1 MLEAM
6 QDVHEEPPSND
17 LPDNIRGLLRV
28 EFERLVELGVFEDVR
43 VELLEG
49 QLVEMSPQG
58 DAHSSI
64 TRVLGDYITRRLPET
79 MIVQQHSGLRAGDRS
94 MPEPD
99 LAVIP
104 RRRGFHHPNDAFLT
118 IEVSDSSLRNDREIK
133 SRIYARAKVQEYWL
147 IDVRHER
154 VEVRTDPS
162 RKGYASTQVLGR
174 GEVLRPTAIPNL
186 TVTVDA
192 IFDC

>member
-28 EFERLVELGVFEDVR
+28 EFERLVELGVFENVR

-58 DAHSSI
+58 EAHA
-64 TRVLGDYITRRLPET
+64 T
-79 MIVQQHSGLRAGDRS
+79 
-94 MPEPD
+94 
-99 LAVIP
+99 
-104 RRRGFHHPNDAFLT
+104 
-118 IEVSDSSLRNDREIK
+118 
-133 SRIYARAKVQEYWL
+133 
-147 IDVRHER
+147 
-154 VEVRTDPS
+154 
-162 RKGYASTQVLGR
+162 
-174 GEVLRPTAIPNL
+174 
-186 TVTVDA
+186 

>member
-1 MLEAM
+1 MLGAMLE
-6 QDVHEEPPSND
+6 VHDEPPQNE

-28 EFERLVELGVFEDVR
+28 EFERLVDLGVFEDVR

-58 DAHSSI
+58 DAHSTI
-64 TRVLGDYITRRLPET
+64 TRVVAHLLNKKLPDG
-79 MIVQQHSGLRAGDRS
+79 MIVQQHSSVRAGDRS

-99 LAVIP
+99 IAVIP
-104 RRRGFHHPNDAFLT
+104 FRRGFHHPHEAHLI

-133 SRIYARAKVQEYWL
+133 SRIYARAKIHEYWL
-147 IDVRHER
+147 IDVKHER
-154 VEVRTDPS
+154 VEVRTEPS
-162 RKGYASTQVLGR
+162 RKGFGSTQVFGR
-174 GEVLRPTAIPNL
+174 GETLRPIALPDFSI
-186 TVTVDA
+186 TVDA